1 MIMLMM
7 VIGDVFIRR
16 QYQLELYSLSSQF
29 VVVDYLYY

>member
-1 MIMLMM
+1 MIVLMM

-16 QYQLELYSLSSQF
+16 QYQLELHSLSSQF